1 MVRIK
6 KIIKKKKTNPE
17 FDDRNEL
24 EIFNEI
30 NILKQIDRRGVLNF
44 FEFCGGEYAFYLI
57 TEYCEGVELFILTEK
72 QYAYIIYQVLSAI
85 KYCHK
90 IKIMI
95 YL

>member
-6 KIIKKKKTNPE
+6 KIIKKKKNNPE

-44 FEFCGGEYAFYLI
+44 FEFYGG
-57 TEYCEGVELFILTEK
+57 
-72 QYAYIIYQVLSAI
+72 
-85 KYCHK
+85 
-90 IKIMI
+90 
-95 YL
+95 